1 MPELDLLQR
10 GETGGGIREGGFL
23 FLVELE
29 VVGEFNASRF
39 KIIARHG
46 NGFAVGTA
54 QACTHDFELLYHP
67 VELVRVHGTEG
78 EEGNYYKG
86 RG

>member
-1 MPELDLLQR
+1 MPELDLLER
-10 GETGGGIREGGFL
+10 SETGGWIREGGFL

-29 VVGEFNASRF
+29 VVGEFDSSRF
-39 KIIARHG
+39 KIVTRHG
-46 NGFAVGTA
+46 DGFAVGTA
-54 QACTHDFELLYHP
+54 KAGTHDLELLYHP